1 MLKRKE
7 IISRLLATTMVL
19 STVTSSVSALEPR
32 ATVSSSTLAG
42 ADRYETAVKVSESG
56 WTSATNAVIINGD
69 KGLVDAL
76 TATPYASL
84 KNAPILVT
92 EKDKL
97 TKVTKDRLTKLGVK
111 NVDIVGGEAVVS
123 QAVENELK
131 AMGLKVN
138 RIKGEDRYST
148 SVAVANEI
156 KKLTTVNKIAVVNGA
171 TGLPDAVSIAA
182 PAADNKMPII
192 LSDPANNNG
201 ISEAKSFIESNN
213 ISKSYVIGQT
223 SAVSNNIMNTL
234 PGTKTRLG
242 GSDRHETNAQVI
254 KEFYTQK
261 ELDNI
266 YVAKS
271 GYIKNNEELV
281 DALAVGVLAA
291 KNDDPVLIVGKT
303 LDATQETLLKEKNFD
318 KITQVGGGIPQGS
331 IDAIKATQSS
341 TKEVKTVAEL
351 KTALSSAR
359 SGDVINFRP
368 SSTISTTV
376 DISSTTNVTVNLYN
390 TYTSTVN
397 VDLPNGTVNVYG
409 TISGKLS
416 VNDANKVAVQSSAK
430 VTTLDIKSGAKDL
443 AIDNKGTVTTLD
455 VAATGVSI
463 NNSGTITTL
472 NKLSD
477 TTVDGNGTIGNMPV
491 DTSKPVSQVIV
502 ENGKEITIRFS
513 QSIDSVPSIVNITKG
528 SSSSADITGFTKK
541 LHDDKKTMTIIANSG
556 EIFKGNYDLVIDGI
570 VANGSKLDKYT
581 TTFTATKDEKAPQ
594 VTNVAFNQD
603 NNKIEITLS
612 EPIDSKDDAILRLNE
627 VSKEASIDAI
637 SNPTNKITLD
647 RPSDIA
653 LGTNVKI
660 YLAGIKDASG
670 NTMESYNGTL
680 TLTKVDLTISEVK
693 QIATDKIRITFNK
706 KLPISQTITT
716 SEIKV
721 YKSGDKNKT
730 QLVTGVSSL
739 NSDGKSFD
747 ITVKDD
753 SIFTG
758 TTVSQ
763 SVYVEL
769 AADACMD
776 NTGVKN
782 KAISKSLTLTKD
794 TVKPTVKSTVLNT
807 AKDGLEITLSED
819 INAAADTNISGI
831 VLKRNGVNLP
841 TEAKLKENTK
851 NVIVVKTTDSSFLE
865 DGKLKS
871 GSYRVYISSGAFT
884 DLSGNAVNAV
894 NTAEIEIGET
904 VTSKDAMNLIINQV
918 NPNEFTVTTTGSS
931 VTVNEDDVF
940 KYSSDLYKSF
950 SIDGKV
956 LPSNTDVAFTEHD
969 NKTIKVT
976 LPNDYV
982 KSTGKA
988 QLKVSGLTVK
998 SGRTVNSKTQTIN
1011 VRDNVKP
1018 TLEKVEVVT
1027 VKDKTTKNIEEY
1039 QMKLTFDEAIKLN
1052 GEGSTLE
1059 KLLSKVKIS
1068 TGKTEF
1074 NGKGKNI
1081 TCVYKLSGAKQ
1092 VIITI
1097 KPDAVKSSNWTTVLT
1112 GSSTT
1117 IFEITSDIDI
1127 ITDTDDNNGRTP
1139 LPVRKGTKLNIVKS
1153 STTK

>member
-19 STVTSSVSALEPR
+19 STVTSGVSALEPR

-581 TTFTATKDEKAPQ
+581 TTFTAAKDEKAPQ

-680 TLTKVDLTISEVK
+680 TLTKVDLTISAVN

-706 KLPISQTITT
+706 KLPTSQTITT

-794 TVKPTVKSTVLNT
+794 TVKPTVKSTVLNS
-807 AKDGLEITLSED
+807 AKNGLEVTLSED
-819 INAAADTNISGI
+819 ISIANSSGI
-831 VLKRNGVNLP
+831 KLKKNGVDLD
-841 TEAKLKENTK
+841 TKVELKANTK
-851 NVIVVKTTDSSFLE
+851 NVIVVTTTDGDFLE
-865 DGKLKS
+865 DNKLKA
-871 GSYRVYISSGAFT
+871 GSYRVYIPSGALK
-884 DLSGNAVNAV
+884 DLSGNGIDAV
-894 NTAEIEIGET
+894 NTSEIVVNSTEPTKKPVELEIT
-904 VTSKDAMNLIINQV
+904 QV
-918 NPNEFTVTTTGSS
+918 GLKPNMFKVTTSS
-931 VTVNEDDVF
+931 TVKVEGKDTVF
-940 KYSSDLYKSF
+940 KYSSDLYKHF

-956 LPSNTDVAFTEHD
+956 IPSNSNVEFTGHD
-969 NKTIKVT
+969 YKAIIVE
-976 LPNDYV
+976 LPDDYI

-988 QLKVSGLTVK
+988 QLTVSGLQVE

-1039 QMKLTFDEAIKLN
+1039 QIKLTFDEAIKLN

-1074 NGKGKNI
+1074 NGKGENI
-1081 TCVYKLSGAKQ
+1081 ACAYKLSGAKQ
-1092 VIITI
+1092 VTITI